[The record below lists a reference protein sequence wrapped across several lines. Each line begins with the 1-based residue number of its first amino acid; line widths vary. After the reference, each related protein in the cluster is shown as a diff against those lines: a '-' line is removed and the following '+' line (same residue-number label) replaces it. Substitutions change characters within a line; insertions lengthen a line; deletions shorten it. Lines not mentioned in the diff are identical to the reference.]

1 MSHVGEVAG
10 GPDDQPMN
18 NEIFLWRQ
26 EAFSDLKI
34 RDDAIDVTTR
44 RSRHKTL
51 PSSQAAVDRL
61 QSRLKFGKT
70 VDLLCL
76 GTGVV

>member
-1 MSHVGEVAG
+1 
-10 GPDDQPMN
+10 MN

-26 EAFSDLKI
+26 KAFSDLKI
-34 RDDAIDVTTR
+34 CDDAIDVTTR
-44 RSRHKTL
+44 RRRHETL

-61 QSRLKFGKT
+61 QSRLEFGKT